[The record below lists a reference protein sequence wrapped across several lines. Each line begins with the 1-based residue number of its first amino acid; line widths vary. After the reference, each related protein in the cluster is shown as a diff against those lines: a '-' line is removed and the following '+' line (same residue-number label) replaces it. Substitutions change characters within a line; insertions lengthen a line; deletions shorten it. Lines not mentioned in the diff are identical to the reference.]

1 MRSFRQAPRFLFGIL
16 VSVCFYGIASS
27 QSPDSSPTKSAE
39 HGDAVAM
46 AGRVDELLGELWA
59 EKEIQPAE
67 AAMPHA
73 FMRRAWLDLT
83 GVVPRVAEVRAFTE
97 KLDEKATAEQQAES
111 HRRMVDKL
119 LKSPRHSTHLANTWQ
134 RVILPDGFAAEMAG
148 GGQAMHQ
155 WLRGRFA
162 QNMRYDRIVG
172 DFLTATGGT
181 ESGPTLFY
189 QALESKPEKLAAYT
203 ARIFLGL
210 QLSCAQ
216 CHDHPFDDFSQEDFW
231 EYAAFFAQVKG
242 DRQGRGYRLSDGA
255 SGEVTLP
262 EEDDAIAPQFP
273 NGDDPKQNEGA
284 RRLQLS
290 IWMSSPNNP
299 FLAKATVNRVWSLM
313 FGKGLV
319 NPVDDLNPE
328 NVPVHPQLLEE
339 LSEYFVDGDYDIREL
354 FRTLAYTKAYQASS
368 KASSQEEGS
377 ARRAVFAQ
385 MATKALTA
393 EQLFDSIQQSQ
404 LLASSNNS
412 SNVASNNQRN
422 AFVTLMENKTRD
434 ATEYAA
440 GIQQTLHLMNDRQP
454 TVSTIAMNVGL
465 AAALDAPFLSD
476 EERMETLFL
485 STVSRFPVADE
496 KTLFAESFQG
506 ADSQKMRATRSD
518 LLWALLNSAEF
529 RFNH

>member
-1 MRSFRQAPRFLFGIL
+1 MRHHQFAIRTLVWIVLFVFAGEFACGQSSTPTETPPRDHHDAL
-16 VSVCFYGIASS
+16 V
-27 QSPDSSPTKSAE
+27 
-39 HGDAVAM
+39 M
-46 AGRVDELLGELWA
+46 AGRVDELLEELWA

-67 AAMPHA
+67 IVTSHE

-83 GVVPRVAEVRAFTE
+83 GVVPRVAEVRKFAAKFDGDTTTE
-97 KLDEKATAEQQAES
+97 QRIES
-111 HRRMVDKL
+111 HRQIVDNL

-134 RVILPDGFAAEMAG
+134 RVILPDGFATGMG
-148 GGQAMHQ
+148 GGSQAMHQ

-172 DFLTATGGT
+172 DFLTATGGS

-231 EYAAFFAQVKG
+231 EYAAFFAQVQG
-242 DRQGRGYRLSDGA
+242 NQQGRGYRLTDAA

-262 EEDDAIAPQFP
+262 EEDEAIAPQFP
-273 NGDDPKQNEGA
+273 NGDDPKRNEGA
-284 RRLQLS
+284 RRVQLS

-313 FGKGLV
+313 FGTGLV

-328 NVPVHPQLLEE
+328 NLPVHPQLLEE
-339 LSEYFVDGDYDIREL
+339 LSEYFVESGYNIREL
-354 FRTLAYTKAYQASS
+354 FRTLAYTKAYQFSS
-368 KASSQEEGS
+368 KAGSQEEGT
-377 ARRAVFAQ
+377 ARRSVFAQ

-404 LLASSNNS
+404 LLSSSGNS

-422 AFVTLMENKTRD
+422 AFVSLMENKTRD

-440 GIQQTLHLMNDRQP
+440 GIQQTLHLMNDNQP

-465 AAALDAPFLSD
+465 TAALDAPFLSD
-476 EERMETLFL
+476 EERLETLFL
-485 STVSRFPVADE
+485 ATVSRFPTDAE
-496 KTLFAESFQG
+496 TKLFAKSFQS
-506 ADSQKMRATRSD
+506 ADDDAKRAIRGD